1 MSLADELLADLEE
14 MENEDD
20 DEMDTEMKNS
30 LDDLKTDVKPEFA
43 FAVPLPKKLTLDDVC
58 KLRNSTRLMSVL
70 EEVERYSTQNRSSE
84 DIQVITVYNNFCS
97 LFQLTA
103 IKNFQRDLWKLIQS
117 TSLLLKPTI

>member
-103 IKNFQRDLWKLIQS
+103 IKKFQRDLWKLIQS